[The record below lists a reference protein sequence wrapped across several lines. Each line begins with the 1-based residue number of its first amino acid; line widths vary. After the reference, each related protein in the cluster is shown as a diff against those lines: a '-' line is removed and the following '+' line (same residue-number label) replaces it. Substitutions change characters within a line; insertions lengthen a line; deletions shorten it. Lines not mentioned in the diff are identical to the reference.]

1 VKSKEIGMRR
11 GRPGETEH
19 RIGLFDRYRA
29 QKGVL
34 VALHL
39 HDHVGPHF
47 QYGDVQELGKI
58 LCDFE
63 QKDERRKR

>member
-1 VKSKEIGMRR
+1 
-11 GRPGETEH
+11 
-19 RIGLFDRYRA
+19 
-29 QKGVL
+29 VL

-39 HDHVGPHF
+39 HDHVGPHL